1 MNGLSVG
8 LTGLLAF
15 AALLAFASNAPAD
28 ALLAERSVA
37 EWISVRQALEAE
49 DSWLLTP
56 SLPALAI
63 RILDLAAMRLHLPAP
78 LLAGAGAMAA
88 AAMVWSAAFGAAG
101 YRPFATLLLAGIVG
115 LNPIALFA
123 ASGDVTLAFVI
134 LGASVAG
141 LGAFRLHREET
152 MPGTLLASGGMLMLS
167 LSGALGM
174 MAFAA
179 MLVPLGVAVFAQA
192 RPLTALAVILFPSAA
207 TAVAFGFL
215 YWAYGPSLAFG
226 MYALYGVHS
235 DTLATPWA
243 ARFSAAPVPAV
254 GIAFIGSAVVGPGAL
269 LIAGVGRLRAGSAM
283 LAGAF
288 LVAGVV
294 AALAATLLGVAG
306 NSAAAFA
313 LSTGLAGSAVL
324 LLGQPR
330 VGAAAVLL
338 VLGAMGGLFA
348 MNVIPD
354 ASLKRWSQAFGVS
367 LPAVSSVASSDAENL
382 QLSGDA
388 RVAVLLSGA
397 PLPEE
402 WPRQAAPRGWGGR
415 ADYLRAQGI
424 TP

>member
-1 MNGLSVG
+1 MNGLTVG

-15 AALLAFASNAPAD
+15 AALLAFASSAPAD

-37 EWISVRQALEAE
+37 EWISARQALEAK

-56 SLPALAI
+56 CLPALAI
-63 RILDLAAMRLHLPAP
+63 RILDLVAMPLHVPAP

-88 AAMVWSAAFGAAG
+88 VAMVWSAAFGAAG
-101 YRPFATLLLAGIVG
+101 YRALATLLLAGIVC
-115 LNPIALFA
+115 LNPIALYA

-134 LGASVAG
+134 LGASIAG
-141 LGAFRLHREET
+141 LGVFRLHQGEA
-152 MPGTLLASGGMLMLS
+152 MPGTLLASGGMLGLS

-174 MAFAA
+174 TGFAA
-179 MLVPLGVAVFAQA
+179 MLVPLGVAVSAQA
-192 RPLTALAVILFPSAA
+192 RPLTALAVVLFPSAA
-207 TAVAFGFL
+207 TALAFGFL

-226 MYALYGVHS
+226 MRALYGVPA

-243 ARFSAAPVPAV
+243 AMFSTTPVL
-254 GIAFIGSAVVGPGAL
+254 AFGVALIGSAVVAPGAF
-269 LIAGVGRLRAGSAM
+269 LIASVRRLCAGSAM

-288 LVAGVV
+288 LVAGVA
-294 AALAATLLGVAG
+294 AALASTLLGVAG
-306 NSAAAFA
+306 NGAATFA
-313 LSTGLAGSAVL
+313 VGVGLSGGAVL
-324 LLGQPR
+324 LLGPPR
-330 VGAAAVLL
+330 PGAAVVLL
-338 VLGAMGGLFA
+338 GLGAMGGLLTV
-348 MNVIPD
+348 NVVPD
-354 ASLKRWSQAFGVS
+354 ASLKRWMQALDVPLLEVS
-367 LPAVSSVASSDAENL
+367 ATASSEAEHP
-382 QLSGDA
+382 QLPGDP